1 MEQSRGE
8 SCDNDIT
15 MAEFAIRLKAW
26 SLLKKMGQ

>member
-15 MAEFAIRLKAW
+15 LAEFAIRLKAW
-26 SLLKKMGQ
+26 SLFKKMGQ